1 MRLRGRRHFAFTLI
15 ELLVVIAIIA
25 ILIGLLVPAVQ
36 KVRIAAARTQSQNNL
51 KQLGIATH
59 NAHDVYQKTPA
70 MFGPYGGAGGPA
82 GTVFYHLLP
91 YLEQDNLYKLGPDG
105 SRSAKLKV
113 LEHPADPSYRSGLYT
128 LGPDSPA
135 WWGAGTTN
143 PTPPWANP
151 ANPVWGLSSY
161 AANWQ
166 VFMDDGVKL
175 TDIRDGLS
183 NTILFNEKFA
193 VASRPVGNPRAGA
206 NLWGY
211 GVLPMTRDYSQG
223 LPPDALYASSYW
235 ARSAF
240 VNRGGPVPGAWT
252 GDEPWRCRCML
263 KPEFNIAPTASHPLK
278 SQAITGDVIYMAM
291 GDGSVRSA
299 NSSVSD
305 PAWSAAETPAN
316 GETLS
321 PDQ

>member
-1 MRLRGRRHFAFTLI
+1 MRLRGRRHSAFTLI

-59 NAHDVYQKTPA
+59 NAHDVYQKAPA
-70 MFGPYGGAGGPA
+70 MFGTYGGAGGPA

-113 LEHPADPSYRSGLYT
+113 LEHPADPSYRNGLYT

-151 ANPVWGLSSY
+151 ANTTWGLSSY
-161 AANWQ
+161 SANWQ
-166 VFMDDGVKL
+166 VFMDDGVKFA
-175 TDIRDGLS
+175 DIHDGLS

-193 VASRPVGNPRAGA
+193 VSSRPVGNPRAGA

-211 GVLPMTRDYSQG
+211 GVLPITRDYSQG
-223 LPPDALYASSYW
+223 LPPDSLYASSYW

-240 VNRGGPVPGAWT
+240 VNKGGPVPGSWT

-263 KPEFNIAPTASHPLK
+263 KPEFNIPPTAAHPLK

-291 GDGSVRSA
+291 ADGSVRSA
-299 NSSVSD
+299 NSGVSD
-305 PAWSAAETPAN
+305 AAWSAAETPAN